1 MTKKKQIKYK
11 EAFDEIEAI
20 IAEIEDETIDIDELA
35 SKVKRASE
43 LIKFCRSKLMKT
55 EKEVKKVLEEFEE
68 EEDRGSDDEGLF

>member
-68 EEDRGSDDEGLF
+68 DEDRGSDDEGLF